1 MESIRLKKDPYSTVE
16 KCAVMMAVIIIIIKK
31 KKKVKL
37 NRKDA
42 PI

>member
-31 KKKVKL
+31 KKK
-37 NRKDA
+37 
-42 PI
+42 